1 MNVPA
6 TSTPRLSR
14 RLSTDTSLETF
25 FEFAPDI
32 GEWTVDHNDIGS
44 GNDST
49 FKVVVSSLDYLGD
62 GEESQNKSP
71 RDCPGDTSKK
81 KVTHSVK
88 DVALTRKMT
97 IPTGVWFIIFSLLP
111 MQDLKEVMLTC
122 KLFNFIGEMAT
133 LWKNVVLSRQKLSTS
148 DVDNELKLLRMGK
161 LMSIKT
167 NHYKK
172 STKVLY
178 CQR

>member
-49 FKVVVSSLDYLGD
+49 ISQVVVSINDGRHVSSLGYLGK
-62 GEESQNKSP
+62 GEISY
-71 RDCPGDTSKK
+71 D
-81 KVTHSVK
+81 
-88 DVALTRKMT
+88 
-97 IPTGVWFIIFSLLP
+97 
-111 MQDLKEVMLTC
+111 
-122 KLFNFIGEMAT
+122 
-133 LWKNVVLSRQKLSTS
+133 STM
-148 DVDNELKLLRMGK
+148 EW
-161 LMSIKT
+161 
-167 NHYKK
+167 
-172 STKVLY
+172 TKA
-178 CQR
+178 RE